1 MQSLRPVR
9 RVAELGSLGIMA
21 TSSEIDDAVL
31 AVALPRWQKVALVIS
46 KTSER
51 LGSFPTDGDEQYG
64 CYAERIAVLVREGRL
79 VAQGDITKWRYSEVR
94 LPSC

>member
-1 MQSLRPVR
+1 
-9 RVAELGSLGIMA
+9 MA
-21 TSSEIDDAVL
+21 TSSEIDAAVL

>member
-1 MQSLRPVR
+1 
-9 RVAELGSLGIMA
+9 MA

>member
-1 MQSLRPVR
+1 
-9 RVAELGSLGIMA
+9 MA

-31 AVALPRWQKVALVIS
+31 AVALPRWQKIAMVIS

-64 CYAERIAVLVREGRL
+64 CYAERIAVLVSEGRL

-94 LPSC
+94 LP

>member
-21 TSSEIDDAVL
+21 TSSEIDEAVL
-31 AVALPRWQKVALVIS
+31 AVALPRWQKVAMIIS

-51 LGSFPTDGDEQYG
+51 LGSFDTDGDEQYG
-64 CYAERIAVLVREGRL
+64 CYAERIEDLVRAGRL
-79 VAQGDITKWRYSEVR
+79 VAQGDITKWRFSEVR
-94 LPSC
+94 LP

>member
-1 MQSLRPVR
+1 LQSLRPVR

-79 VAQGDITKWRYSEVR
+79 FILA
-94 LPSC
+94 